1 MNCKEIWKDIPDFNG
16 LYQVSN
22 LGNVRSLIT
31 NRLLKINGDNYGYL
45 QVILYKDKKRI
56 TGKVHRL
63 VAKAFIENQYN
74 KPQVNHK
81 DGNKLNNHVS
91 NLEWMTN
98 KENKR
103 HAMDTG
109 VTKMHINTR
118 IGNIKSKGTV
128 ILNVQNGVYY
138 KSPSEA
144 CKDYNVNAGTVRRWI
159 QKEMRNLIRC

>member
-1 MNCKEIWKDIPDFNG
+1 MEEIWKDIPGFEG

-22 LGNVRSLIT
+22 YGNVKSLIT
-31 NRLLKINGDNYGYL
+31 NRLLKQNGDNYGYV
-45 QVILYKDKKRI
+45 QVILYRDNNRI
-56 TGKVHRL
+56 TCKVHRL
-63 VAKAFIENQYN
+63 VAQAFIFNEHG

-81 DGNKLNNHVS
+81 DGNKMNNNVL
-91 NLEWMTN
+91 NLEWVTN

-109 VTKMHINTR
+109 ITKMHKNT
-118 IGNIKSKGTV
+118 ISGKSKAIGSV
-128 ILNVQNGVYY
+128 VLNVQNGVFY

-159 QKEMRNLIRC
+159 QKGMRNLIRC